1 MLNYNSAIK
10 IIILVILYFALPI
23 TAAPLIKSGSEET
36 SELNLYTAKY
46 SVLRGKKKYGR
57 ATRTLSKNNTSY
69 SLSFNTSASIFFY
82 SIDTS
87 ETSTFLW
94 QDNKVA
100 LLSYKGKDSRTFKKE
115 KHLQLNFDHNN
126 QTLIAKKNGE
136 ISEQTLKDDVL
147 DPLFVFEM
155 LRLDAL
161 KNDGFSNVKQ
171 LHYTVYDTSGFKEFN
186 FLNGGRVTID
196 TPLGELNCI
205 KLSRIRKNS
214 TRKTHIWLAI
224 DYDYIPIM
232 LLQEHKEE
240 EVATLLISS
249 IEKH

>member
-1 MLNYNSAIK
+1 M
-10 IIILVILYFALPI
+10 LYFALPL
-23 TAAPLIKSGSEET
+23 TAAPLINNGSEEA
-36 SELNLYTAKY
+36 SGLNLYTAKY

-57 ATRTLSKNNTSY
+57 ATRTLNKNNASY

-94 QDNKVA
+94 QSNKVA
-100 LLSYKGKDSRTFKKE
+100 LLSYEGKDSRTFKKD
-115 KHLQLNFDHNN
+115 KYLQLKFDHNN
-126 QTLIAKKNGE
+126 QTLITKNNGD
-136 ISEQTLKDDVL
+136 ISEHKLTDGVL
-147 DPLFVFEM
+147 DPLFVFEK

-161 KNDGFSNVKQ
+161 ENDRFSNVKQ
-171 LHYTVYDTSGFKEFN
+171 LHYTVYDTSGFKEYN

-214 TRKTHIWLAI
+214 TRKTYIWLAI
-224 DYDYIPIM
+224 DNDYIPVK

-249 IEKH
+249 IDKH